1 MFRSVL
7 LALALLA
14 TSNASMASS
23 RIHPTLEL
31 TGQSVGQAEAAGWFR
46 SCGGDCLSIIP
57 DTQHKLQAWSND
69 QHQRVVLVLAPD
81 ERKTITGVIP
91 VSNDQVAS
99 LSCYLGGHP
108 APGIVALAPAA
119 SSETSLVGI
128 TAAWRVNAEGRIVPL
143 PVTDRLSCVS
153 PLHAH

>member
-14 TSNASMASS
+14 TSTAS

-31 TGQSVGQAEAAGWFR
+31 TGQSAGQAEAAGWFLA
-46 SCGGDCLSIIP
+46 CGGDCLSIIP
-57 DTQHKLQAWSND
+57 DTLHELQAWSND
-69 QHQRVVLVLAPD
+69 QNERVVLVLAPD

-91 VSNDQVAS
+91 VPNDQVAS
-99 LSCYLGGHP
+99 LSCYLGDHP

-128 TAAWRVNAEGRIVPL
+128 TAAWRINAEGRKVPV